1 LSRLKKFDRLWLRL
15 QNLKPEGFYIDK
27 ILGLEENEFLV
38 FTGKLLGGLCTPVG
52 TVCINKKL
60 LENQA
65 VKELILLHEYAHK
78 KDPLRFIF
86 YSTGILVLF
95 STFFGG
101 FVGAFATIV
110 SAILLSWVMELKAE
124 AYTAKHMGKK
134 YFEAK
139 AEAKRLVKG
148 KPPTIYRLLNPPKA
162 LERYMVNRYREHS

>member
-1 LSRLKKFDRLWLRL
+1 MSRLKNFDRLWLRL

-52 TVCINKKL
+52 TICINKKL

-86 YSTGILVLF
+86 YSTGILVIFLTLFGGLCGALASIALTILF
-95 STFFGG
+95 SW
-101 FVGAFATIV
+101 
-110 SAILLSWVMELKAE
+110 ILELRAE
-124 AYTAKHMGKK
+124 VYTAKHMGKK

-139 AEAKRLVKG
+139 TEAKRLVKG
-148 KPPTIYRLLNPPKA
+148 ELPTIYRLLNPPKV
-162 LERYMVNRYREHS
+162 LERYVVNRYREHS

>member
-1 LSRLKKFDRLWLRL
+1 MSRLKNFDRVWLRL
-15 QNLKPEGFYIDK
+15 QNLKPEAFYKHTISS
-27 ILGLEENEFLV
+27 LGEVEFLA
-38 FTGKLLGGLCTPVG
+38 FKGKLVGGLCTPTG
-52 TVCINKKL
+52 TICINKKL

-101 FVGAFATIV
+101 LWGALASIALT
-110 SAILLSWVMELKAE
+110 ILLSWILELKAE
-124 AYTAKHMGKK
+124 VYTAKHMGKK

-139 AEAKRLVKG
+139 AEAEKLTGRN
-148 KPPTIYRLLNPPKA
+148 PPPIYRLLNPPKT
-162 LERYMVNRYREHS
+162 LTKYVVNRYRQCS